1 MKRALLLLAAVATGC
16 ASAPPLLINLS
27 QERWE
32 AEVAARRVRLDQVT
46 NPLMTT
52 VGMREEAMRMAGNGT
67 PTERLAKLQRGLF
80 DSASFPFTYLN
91 RGTFTAAEAFHRRQG
106 NCLSFTNLFVAMAR
120 SLGVPVTTAL
130 VMRSQGSE
138 QEGDLIVVN
147 THVVAVLSYAGG
159 TATYDFDLSRPR
171 QPTAL
176 KVLDDM
182 WITAL
187 YLNNRG
193 ADELRASHPEAARE
207 LFENAVRLAPEF
219 APAWGNVG
227 VARRRAGDINGALD
241 AYAQA
246 LLLDP
251 GNPTILT
258 NLAAL
263 HRSLGREREAQR
275 ALAAARLSEA
285 SPHVLLVRGDI
296 EMAKGKV
303 REAIS
308 LYRTARRRGPEL
320 VEPWIALARAEIAR
334 ERPATAAHHLRKA
347 LEIEPDNAIA
357 LALSRAI
364 AGSQTSTS
372 RSTP

>member
-1 MKRALLLLAAVATGC
+1 MRAALPILLVVATGC
-16 ASAPPLLINLS
+16 ASAPPLLINLD
-27 QERWE
+27 QEEWQR
-32 AEVAARRVRLDQVT
+32 EVAARQLDLTEVT
-46 NPLMTT
+46 NPLMITP
-52 VGMREEAMRMAGNGT
+52 GMREEAERLAGNGT
-67 PTERLAKLQRGLF
+67 PTERLAKLQHGLF

-130 VMRSQGSE
+130 VLRSQGSE

-159 TATYDFDLSRPR
+159 TATYDFDLSRQR

-176 KVLDDM
+176 RILDDM

-187 YLNNRG
+187 YLNNKG
-193 ADELRASHPEAARE
+193 ADELRAAHPEAARE

-296 EMAKGKV
+296 ELAKG
-303 REAIS
+303 RIGEAIS
-308 LYRTARRRGPEL
+308 LYRAARRRGPDL

-334 ERPATAAHHLRKA
+334 ERVGAARRLLRGA
-347 LEIEPDNAIA
+347 LKIEPDNPIA
-357 LALSRAI
+357 LALSRSIETAPP
-364 AGSQTSTS
+364 
-372 RSTP
+372 R